1 MINTPVNVLDG
12 PLTALRE
19 SEIRLMNEMAATL
32 ADTGPQAQE
41 DRKRL
46 LEIGQDLRDAF
57 FMVVVIGEFNAG
69 KSSFINALISDE
81 LLPVGIT
88 PTTEAIEVIRYSE
101 IPARQPQL
109 KESGIR
115 EWAHP
120 NTGAV
125 GVAIV
130 DTPGT
135 GSVFQKHEQTAKAF
149 LHRSDLVIFVI
160 SAKRAFAETERL
172 YLELAKNYG
181 KKIILVVNQIDL
193 LKPHEQQEVRRF
205 VENQVTEL
213 LGIQPLI
220 FQVSAKE
227 ALAARRQTNGPE
239 PIESSSGIEAVRAHL
254 RGVFSET
261 SPARQKLLTQL
272 DTAERIISRHAENI
286 KNHADLVNSDTNKVR
301 DVQKELHQ
309 QAQGL
314 SEQLRGARDNVDK
327 VFDGIRQRGITFID
341 EQLSIKRVG
350 RTLNKQALQQ
360 EFQNVV
366 IGRALRDVNEATE
379 NYVNTVI
386 DHSRIYWRGVIDRLN
401 QLKELMEQEVGGL
414 DAGVYAEQRESL
426 QDAIRIAE
434 GELRSYSSGKVVDE
448 IQSVFNAN
456 LNGFMLSSLA
466 AFGGFIV
473 TLIASIGTAGPLA
486 GAGAAP
492 FALPGFII
500 GAIIALPGGVLA
512 LRYLRRLS
520 ADTKRDFN
528 ERVDSLVA
536 KYHTGLDDLIQ
547 KERNRLT
554 QYGSQVLTPI
564 FSRLDVMA
572 ERYANQQKT
581 FNAHRQQ
588 VEALR
593 KGIQESK

>member
-1 MINTPVNVLDG
+1 
-12 PLTALRE
+12 
-19 SEIRLMNEMAATL
+19 
-32 ADTGPQAQE
+32 
-41 DRKRL
+41 
-46 LEIGQDLRDAF
+46 
-57 FMVVVIGEFNAG
+57 
-69 KSSFINALISDE
+69 
-81 LLPVGIT
+81 
-88 PTTEAIEVIRYSE
+88 
-101 IPARQPQL
+101 
-109 KESGIR
+109 
-115 EWAHP
+115 
-120 NTGAV
+120 
-125 GVAIV
+125 
-130 DTPGT
+130 
-135 GSVFQKHEQTAKAF
+135 
-149 LHRSDLVIFVI
+149 
-160 SAKRAFAETERL
+160 
-172 YLELAKNYG
+172 
-181 KKIILVVNQIDL
+181 
-193 LKPHEQQEVRRF
+193 
-205 VENQVTEL
+205 
-213 LGIQPLI
+213 
-220 FQVSAKE
+220 
-227 ALAARRQTNGPE
+227 
-239 PIESSSGIEAVRAHL
+239 
-254 RGVFSET
+254 
-261 SPARQKLLTQL
+261 
-272 DTAERIISRHAENI
+272 
-286 KNHADLVNSDTNKVR
+286 
-301 DVQKELHQ
+301 
-309 QAQGL
+309 
-314 SEQLRGARDNVDK
+314 LRGARDNVDK